1 METKNPARCTMSMS
15 ATHTSGFN
23 TGSDNQNK
31 WLLFPL
37 YSACQ
42 RSPLKGGGGG
52 DAKLFRERRGKAG
65 LGRGC
70 RPQPPGVHGL
80 SAARVNICF
89 AGLGRGAS
97 ASTGRRWPWGSSFS
111 FPRRGSLGGQPP
123 GGQTSTERAP
133 ARSCPRGSSLG
144 GPDQASRA
152 SSWPL
157 PGLLG
162 PLASPRASWAG
173 WSWVPS
179 SCRCRGPRWEART
192 LTWREVKVSPTG
204 PKAKARPGSIVP
216 PPPEGSW
223 EPGCLCRLEGPRAHN
238 LSMAGR

>member
-52 DAKLFRERRGKAG
+52 DTQTLRERRGEAG

-70 RPQPPGVHGL
+70 GPQPPGIRGL

-89 AGLGRGAS
+89 SGLGRGGS
-97 ASTGRRWPWGSSFS
+97 ASTGRHWPWGSSFS

-123 GGQTSTERAP
+123 GGRTSTERAS
-133 ARSCPRGSSLG
+133 ARSCPAQGSLLG

-152 SSWPL
+152 SSWPP

-162 PLASPRASWAG
+162 LPSLPQGLLGGLELGSFLLPL
-173 WSWVPS
+173 
-179 SCRCRGPRWEART
+179 
-192 LTWREVKVSPTG
+192 
-204 PKAKARPGSIVP
+204 
-216 PPPEGSW
+216 
-223 EPGCLCRLEGPRAHN
+223 
-238 LSMAGR
+238 